1 MMRNSNFPEKQLIA
15 ARQMVKEKEY
25 WVKKLS
31 GDLAVS
37 TFFYDKK
44 MGENKRTCDTV
55 DFKLEENIFPKLMKF
70 SKGSDHTL
78 HIILTA
84 ALVLL
89 VNKYTGNQDVII
101 GTPIYKQHVQAEF
114 LNTMLV
120 LRNSLHDRLTFKE
133 LLLQV
138 KETLIEATE
147 NYSYPIN
154 LLSEELDWSSPGENF
169 TLVDIV
175 LLLENI
181 HDRSYIKNVEPNI
194 IFSFSRSEQSISG
207 VLEYNSLLYNKATT
221 RRIVSYF
228 TRLLASAVANL
239 DKPIPDLDILAEEEK
254 KQLLIDLNDTAAQY
268 PVDKTIQQLFEEQVA
283 NTPNNIAVE
292 FEGKWLTYSQ
302 LNKKANQ
309 LAGIL
314 REKGVRRDD
323 IAAILLE
330 PSLEVIVSILAIL
343 KAGGAYFPIDTQTPC
358 HRIISML
365 EDCNVSLVLTTT
377 ADVKGFPFTTLMG
390 FKFET
395 GSIYLTPPR
404 PVIRDLN
411 SLPFPDRSLLD
422 YEKYCQYIG
431 LTLFKNS
438 ITIMGTRGCPYKCAY
453 CHKIWPKQHVI
464 RSAENILDEVKL
476 YYDVGVRRFA
486 FVDDIF
492 NLNRENSTRFF
503 KLLIKNRMDVQLFF
517 TAGLRGD
524 ILTPDY
530 IDLMVEAGTVTMG
543 VALETASPRLQKLI
557 GKNLDLDN
565 LKKNLDYLCEKHP
578 QVITELYSMHGFPT
592 ETEKEA
598 LMTLDFIKG
607 LHWIDFPAVHILKI
621 FLGTDMAKLAM
632 ENGILLQSIIRSQ
645 ELAFHELPETLPF
658 EKSFTVRYQ
667 ADYLENYFL
676 LKERLLNVLPLQ
688 LKLLTENEIVQ
699 KYDSWLPTD
708 IKSLDDLLKLAG
720 ITREELGPVRLL
732 DDDTGFVPDLNR
744 KLRTCFRQS
753 QPADD
758 ALRLLLLDVSQ
769 YFSGETEM
777 LYDLVE
783 APLGPMS
790 LLTYLREKFG
800 TKINGKVAK
809 SRIDFD
815 SYDQLKA
822 LLDKFR
828 PDIIGI
834 RSLTFHKHF
843 FHKILAMIRNWGFAG
858 PLISGGPYATS
869 DYRSILQDRNLD
881 LVVLGEGELTLADL
895 IEKIIEHGGKLP
907 PVDVLKEI
915 KGIAFNQAQ
924 REIKKGWGREILFI
938 DKLAERLPEE
948 PDKNLTPGSGPGD
961 MAYVIYTSGSS
972 GEPKGTAIEH
982 RNVVRL
988 MVNDR
993 NLFDFNSNDVW
1004 TMFHSI
1010 GFDFSVWEMYG
1021 ALLYGGKL
1029 LVIPRMVA
1037 RDHREFLRLL
1047 KEHKVTVL
1055 NQTPFAFYNLADE
1068 ESRDREKNLNLK
1080 YVIFGGE
1087 ALQPLQLKAWKEKYP
1102 GIKLI
1107 NMFGITETT
1116 VHATYKEITP
1126 KEIVLN
1132 ISNIGKPIPTIRL
1145 YVMDRC
1151 LNLLPI
1157 GAAGELCVG
1166 GDAPGRGYINR
1177 PRLTAEKF
1185 ARNPHCPTEIIYR
1198 SGDLVRYLPEGEL
1211 EYLGRIDRQVKIR
1224 GFRIELAEIE
1234 NQMLDF
1240 QDIKEA
1246 VVLPREG
1253 KDGDKYLCAYIVPKE
1268 PGNEPGNGVN
1278 ISKLKEHLARKL
1290 PYYMMPTCFIP
1301 LKRIPLNQ
1309 NGKVNRKI
1317 LPEPEWGMN
1326 EGEYIPPADQMEKQ
1340 LVGIW
1345 AEVLGM
1351 DEEKIS
1357 MNDDFFDL
1365 GGHSLKATI
1374 VVSMINRQL
1383 HVELPLVEIFT
1394 VKTIREL
1401 SVFIHGMEAEKENDT
1416 RSPGHLVKLRRG
1428 TKEDGNMFLIH
1439 PGTGEVDGYVEFCNH
1454 LNPRLNYWGIRA
1466 NGFENCAPQN
1476 LTIPGL
1482 AGKYLEEIKN
1492 VQPHGPYRI
1501 GGWSLGGI
1509 IAFEMVRQLEQM
1521 KENIQFFAIIDS
1533 DAPGTGPGTSV
1544 KEFTYESELNWVL
1557 DYLAD
1562 DTIREKLDNVSEVS
1576 RMWPLIVEHFEAI
1589 HYDAG
1594 LIKKQIP
1601 APISRALPNFDQL
1614 GLRELIYQLNL
1625 GRTFYSALSRYFPRE
1640 KINTPIHFFAA
1651 NGGKEK
1657 ENIKLWN
1664 QYTTHPIRFYKME
1677 GDHYSIFMKPNV
1689 AETAKLFD
1697 RVMNIVE

>member
-1 MMRNSNFPEKQLIA
+1 MMRNSNLPEKQLIA
-15 ARQMVKEKEY
+15 ARQMFKEKEY
-25 WVKKLS
+25 WLNKLS

-37 TFFYDKK
+37 NFFYDNK
-44 MGENKRTCDTV
+44 MGENKGTRDVV
-55 DFKLEENIFPKLMKF
+55 DFKLEENIFLKLMKF

-89 VNKYTGNQDVII
+89 VNKYTSNQDLII
-101 GTPIYKQHVQAEF
+101 GTPIYKQQVQAEF

-120 LRNSLHDRLTFKE
+120 LRNYLHDRLTFKE

-138 KETLIEATE
+138 KETIIEATE

-181 HDRSYIKNVEPNI
+181 HDRSYINNVEPNI
-194 IFSFSRSEQSISG
+194 IFSFSRSGQSIGG
-207 VLEYNSLLYNKATT
+207 VLEYNSLLYKKATI
-221 RRIVSYF
+221 RRIISYF
-228 TRLLASAVANL
+228 THLLAVAIANL
-239 DKPIPDLDILAEEEK
+239 DKPISGLDILTEEEK
-254 KQLLIDLNDTAAQY
+254 QLLLIDLNDTAAQY
-268 PVDKTIQQLFEEQVA
+268 PGDKTIQQLFEEQVV
-283 NTPNNIAVE
+283 NTQDNIAVE
-292 FEGKWLTYSQ
+292 FAGKRLTYRQ

-314 REKGVRRDD
+314 REKGVKRDN
-323 IAAILLE
+323 IVAILLE

-343 KAGGAYFPIDTQTPC
+343 KAGGAYFPIDTQTPS

-365 EDCNVSLVLTTT
+365 EDCNVSFVLTTT
-377 ADVKGFPFTTLMG
+377 ADVKEFPFTTLVG
-390 FKFET
+390 LKFET
-395 GSIYLTPPR
+395 EDIHLTPPR
-404 PVIRDLN
+404 PAIRDFN

-431 LTLFKNS
+431 LTMFKNS

-453 CHKIWPKQHVI
+453 CHKIWPKQHVF
-464 RSAENILDEVKL
+464 RSAENIFDELKL
-476 YYDVGVRRFA
+476 YYNVGVRRFA

-492 NLNRENSTRFF
+492 NLNRENSSRFF

-524 ILTPDY
+524 IMTPDY
-530 IDLMVEAGTVTMG
+530 IDLMVEAGTVNMG
-543 VALETASPRLQKLI
+543 LALETASPRLQKLI
-557 GKNLDLDN
+557 GKNLDLDK

-592 ETEKEA
+592 ETEEEA

-607 LHWIDFPAVHILKI
+607 LHWIDFTAVHILKI

-632 ENGILLQSIIRSQ
+632 ENGVSLQSIIRSQ

-658 EKSFTVRYQ
+658 EKSFTMRYQ
-667 ADYLENYFL
+667 ADYLDNYFL

-688 LKLLTENEIVQ
+688 LKLLTENEMVQ

-708 IKSLDDLLKLAG
+708 IKNLDDLLKLAG
-720 ITREELGPVRLL
+720 ITWDELGPVRLL
-732 DDDTGFVPDLNR
+732 DDDTGFVPDLNQ
-744 KLRTCFRQS
+744 KLRTCFPQF
-753 QPADD
+753 QPDDD

-769 YFSGETEM
+769 FFSGDSEM
-777 LYDLVE
+777 LYDVIE

-822 LLDKFR
+822 VLDEFR
-828 PDIIGI
+828 PDIIGV

-843 FHKILAMIRNWGFAG
+843 FHKVLAMIRNWGFAG
-858 PLISGGPYATS
+858 PIISGGPYATS
-869 DYRSILQDRNLD
+869 DYWSILQDRNLD
-881 LVVLGEGELTLADL
+881 LVVLGEGELTLAEL
-895 IEKIIEHGGKLP
+895 IEKIIENGGKLP
-907 PVDVLKEI
+907 HPDVLKNI
-915 KGIAFNQAQ
+915 KGIAFNQSQ
-924 REIKKGWGREILFI
+924 REIKKGWAREILFL
-938 DKLAERLPEE
+938 DKLEERLSGE
-948 PDKNLTPGSGPGD
+948 PGNNLTPANEPWD
-961 MAYVIYTSGSS
+961 LAYVIYTSGSS
-972 GEPKGTAIEH
+972 GEPKGTVIEH

-1029 LVIPRMVA
+1029 VVVPRMMA
-1037 RDHREFLRLL
+1037 RDHREFLELL

-1055 NQTPFAFYNLADE
+1055 NQTPFAFYNLAGE
-1068 ESRDREKNLNLK
+1068 ELQDREKSLNLK

-1087 ALQPLQLKAWKEKYP
+1087 ALQPLQLKAWEEKYP
-1102 GIKLI
+1102 GTKLI

-1116 VHATYKEITP
+1116 VHATYKEITQ

-1132 ISNIGKPIPTIRL
+1132 ISNIGKPIPTICL

-1151 LNLLPI
+1151 LNLLPV
-1157 GAAGELCVG
+1157 GSAGELCVG
-1166 GDAPGRGYINR
+1166 GEAPARGYLNH
-1177 PRLTAEKF
+1177 PQLTAEKF
-1185 ARNPHCPTEIIYR
+1185 VRNPHRPQEIIYR

-1234 NQMLDF
+1234 NQMLDCE
-1240 QDIKEA
+1240 DIKET
-1246 VVLPREG
+1246 VVLSREG

-1268 PGNEPGNGVN
+1268 PDYTPGNGLD
-1278 ISKLKEHLARKL
+1278 IAKLKDHLARKL
-1290 PYYMMPTCFIP
+1290 PYYMLPTYFVP
-1301 LKRIPLNQ
+1301 LKHIPLNQ

-1317 LPEPEWGMN
+1317 LPEPEPGIN
-1326 EGEYIPPADQMEKQ
+1326 EGEYIPPADKMEKQ

-1357 MNDDFFDL
+1357 MNADFFDL

-1374 VVSMINRQL
+1374 VISMINRKL
-1383 HVELPLVEIFT
+1383 HVDLPLVEIFT

-1401 SVFIHGMEAEKENDT
+1401 AVFIRGMDPEEKNDT
-1416 RSPGHLVKLRRG
+1416 RDHGHLVKLREG
-1428 TKEDGNMFLIH
+1428 TKKDGNMFLIH
-1439 PGTGEVDGYVEFCNH
+1439 PGTGEVDGYVEFCNQ
-1454 LNPRLNYWGIRA
+1454 LNPQLNYWGIRA
-1466 NGFENCAPQN
+1466 YGFENCAPQN
-1476 LTIPGL
+1476 LTIPEL
-1482 AGKYLEEIKN
+1482 ASKYLEEIKN

-1501 GGWSLGGI
+1501 GGWSLGGT
-1509 IAFEMVRQLEQM
+1509 IAFEMVRQLEQI
-1521 KENIQFFAIIDS
+1521 KENIQFFAIINA
-1533 DAPGTGPGTSV
+1533 DAPGTDPGLGV

-1557 DYLAD
+1557 DYLPE
-1562 DTIREKLDNVSEVS
+1562 TIREKLDNVTGVS
-1576 RMWPLIVEHFEAI
+1576 RMWSLIVEHLEAI

-1594 LIKKQIP
+1594 LIRKQIP
-1601 APISRALPNFDQL
+1601 APISRALPNFDQM

-1625 GRTFYSALSRYFPRE
+1625 GRTFYNARSQYIPQG
-1640 KINTPIHFFAA
+1640 KIDTPIHFFRASA
-1651 NGGKEK
+1651 GK
-1657 ENIKLWN
+1657 ENIKPWG
-1664 QYTTHPIRFYKME
+1664 QYTTHPIRFYEVE

-1689 AETAKLFD
+1689 VETAKRFS
-1697 RVMNIVE
+1697 RVINRVE